1 MAETRKLAAILAAD
15 VAGYSKLTA
24 FDEERTLAR
33 LRALRSDLFDPT
45 IALHHGRVV
54 KRTGDGVLIEFRS
67 VVDAVRCAIEV
78 QNGMAERNAGL
89 PHERRIEFR
98 IGIHLGDVVEESDG
112 DLMGDGVNIAA
123 RLEGIA
129 KPGSICL
136 SEQAYWQVKSRLD
149 LAVSD
154 LGTTQLKNI
163 AEPMRVYSVEVGK
176 PASLRPV
183 KAVRRNLLPILAAVV
198 SLIVIGGV
206 TGLYFASG
214 SKSVTPSPLQP
225 ITDSTPPELGKQ
237 ASSEA
242 PKVAPERL
250 SIVVLPFTNLGGD
263 SAQDYIADVIT
274 EELTS
279 SLSRIAGSFVIARST
294 AFTYKGKPI
303 DVRQLG
309 RDLGVRY
316 ALEGSAQRSD
326 NRVRVTAQLIDA
338 ESGAHL
344 WSDQFDASIAD
355 LLEMQD
361 EIIKRL
367 SHPLEIRLIDVDA
380 ARIARTPPA
389 NPDAQ
394 DLALRC
400 MAGVIPTLMVEGNH
414 PAFGFCERAVQ
425 MDERNAIALT
435 FLSLKYIAPVLQMQS
450 TDPQVA
456 KQQAEEFAAR
466 ALVADPNFYWAHL
479 ANAAVLIAQQ
489 RHEQAIV
496 ELEQTLALNPGFTTA
511 YKLLCEANNYLGR
524 PDRGLEYINKAIHL
538 SPRDPNMPWNYAEKA
553 WALLMQQQ
561 DDLAIEWLRRTLA
574 LRPEIPVTHALLASA
589 LALTGRQAEAVAV
602 LKRYLSLK
610 DTTSKTIAE
619 FRPQHRAASDNPKW
633 LAYSDRLIEGLQKA
647 GMPEE

>member
-1 MAETRKLAAILAAD
+1 MAETRKLPAILAAD
-15 VAGYSKLTA
+15 VAGYSKLA
-24 FDEERTLAR
+24 GADEERTLAR
-33 LRALRSDLFDPT
+33 LRALRSDLIDPT

-78 QNGMAERNAGL
+78 QNGMADRNAGL
-89 PHERRIEFR
+89 PPEQRIEFR
-98 IGIHLGDVVEESDG
+98 IGVHVGDVVEESDG

-136 SEQAYWQVKSRLD
+136 SEDAYRQVKSRLD

-163 AEPMRVYSVEVGK
+163 AEPVRVYSVEVGK
-176 PASLRPV
+176 AASLKPV
-183 KAVRRNLLPILAAVV
+183 KAAQRNLLPILAVIV
-198 SLIVIGGV
+198 SLTVIAGAV
-206 TGLYFASG
+206 GLYFAG
-214 SKSVTPSPLQP
+214 GQKSPSAPQ
-225 ITDSTPPELGKQ
+225 STTASPPAELAKQ
-237 ASSEA
+237 AAPEP
-242 PKVAPERL
+242 PKVKPERL

-263 SAQDYIADVIT
+263 RTQDYLADVIT

-326 NRVRVTAQLIDA
+326 NRLRVTAQLIDA

-344 WSDQFDASIAD
+344 WSDQFDANIAN

-361 EIIKRL
+361 EIVKRL
-367 SHPLEIRLIDVDA
+367 SVPLEVRLIDVDA

-389 NPDAQ
+389 NLDAQ
-394 DLALRC
+394 DLALQC
-400 MAGVIPTLMVEGNH
+400 MAGVIPSVMVEGSN
-414 PAFGFCERAVQ
+414 PAYGFCERAVQ
-425 MDERNAIALT
+425 MDEHNAIALT
-435 FLSLKYIAPVLQMQS
+435 FLSLKYIAPVLNMQS
-450 TDPQVA
+450 TDRQTA
-456 KQQAEEFAAR
+456 IRQAEEFAAR
-466 ALVADPNFYWAHL
+466 ALVADRNFYWAHL
-479 ANAAVLIAQQ
+479 ASAAVLISQK
-489 RHEQAIV
+489 RHEEAIV
-496 ELEQTLALNPGFTTA
+496 ELEQTLDLHPGFTIANT
-511 YKLLCEANNYLGR
+511 LLCEANNYLGR
-524 PDRGLEYINKAIHL
+524 PDRGMEYVDKAIRL
-538 SPRDPNMPWNYAEKA
+538 SPRDPKREWFYGEKA

-561 DDLAIEWLRRTLA
+561 DDLAIDWLRRTVKLV
-574 LRPEIPVTHALLASA
+574 PEVPISHALLAST
-589 LALTGRQAEAVAV
+589 LALTGRQAEATEE
-602 LKRYLSLK
+602 LKQYLSLK
-610 DTTSKTIAE
+610 DTTSKTIAD
-619 FRPQHRAASDNPKW
+619 FRPQHRAVSDNPKW
-633 LAYSDRLIEGLQKA
+633 LAYSDRLVEGLRKA